1 MIKQTNIFDLE
12 QKLLNFS
19 NIIADLRDM
28 QDADKINSDNID
40 KLIQYYDMK
49 FDMLWLEFDNLC
61 KEYYAHK

>member
-1 MIKQTNIFDLE
+1 MQTNIFNLE

-19 NIIADLRDM
+19 NIITDLKDM

-49 FDMLWLEFDNLC
+49 FDMLWLEFDKLC
-61 KEYYAHK
+61 KEHYARE